1 MTHKFSYQLIEPDYI
16 AANRLNFWVWVK
28 SKKALRFIAI
38 VGVIYAGLGAAFAF
52 SDGMS
57 LSAANIVKIVGIALL
72 ASIGVLTICSALG
85 YAYLPRRTRKLM
97 VQQKAHHLPIDYQID
112 ADALA
117 WKSELTDTRLPYN
130 IAHKW
135 AENGDIFLVYHSDMT
150 FNVIAKG
157 AAGKQAIDDL
167 RDGLKKAGIKG
178 SSL

>member
-52 SDGMS
+52 SDGMP
-57 LSAANIVKIVGIALL
+57 LSAANIGKIAGIALL

-97 VQQKAHHLPIDYQID
+97 VQQKAHHLPMEYLIDT
-112 ADALA
+112 DALA
-117 WKSELTDTRLPYN
+117 WKNEITDTRLPYQFV
-130 IAHKW
+130 HKW
-135 AENGDIFLVYHSDMT
+135 AENDRIFLVYHSDMA
-150 FNVIAKG
+150 FNVIAKDV
-157 AAGKQAIDDL
+157 AGKQAIDDM
-167 RDGLKKAGIKG
+167 RDGLKKEGIKG